1 MLRED
6 WSYRRGDIYMADLGE
21 RIGSEQGGVRPVI
34 VLQNDVGNFFSP
46 NITIVPV
53 TSKDK
58 KPDQPTHYELVN
70 VRGLDLRSTALGEC
84 VETISKQRFI
94 RYLGRLKKKELK
106 GVEEAVKAHL
116 GFYVPE
122 SVEAP

>member
-84 VETISKQRFI
+84 VETISKQRVI

>member
-6 WSYRRGDIYMADLGE
+6 WNYRRGDIYMADLGE
-21 RIGSEQGGVRPVI
+21 RTGSEQGGVRPVI

-58 KPDQPTHYELVN
+58 KPDQPTHCELVN

-84 VETISKQRFI
+84 VETISKQRVI

>member
-1 MLRED
+1 
-6 WSYRRGDIYMADLGE
+6 MADLGE
-21 RIGSEQGGVRPVI
+21 RTGSEQGGVRPVI

-58 KPDQPTHYELVN
+58 KPDQPTHCELVN

-84 VETISKQRFI
+84 VETISKQRVI

>member
-6 WSYRRGDIYMADLGE
+6 WNYRRGDIYMADLGE
-21 RIGSEQGGVRPVI
+21 RTGSEQGGVRPVI

-58 KPDQPTHYELVN
+58 KPDQPTHCELVN
-70 VRGLDLRSTALGEC
+70 ARGLDLRSTALGEC
-84 VETISKQRFI
+84 VETISKQRVI

>member
-84 VETISKQRFI
+84 VETISKQRVI

-116 GFYVPE
+116 GFYIPE
-122 SVEAP
+122 CVEAP

>member
-21 RIGSEQGGVRPVI
+21 RTGSEQGGVRPVI

-58 KPDQPTHYELVN
+58 KPDQPTHCELVN

-84 VETISKQRFI
+84 VETISKQRVI

>member
-6 WSYRRGDIYMADLGE
+6 WNYRRGDIYMADLGE
-21 RIGSEQGGVRPVI
+21 RTGSEQGGVRPVI

-58 KPDQPTHYELVN
+58 KPDQPTHCELVN

-84 VETISKQRFI
+84 VETISKQRVI
-94 RYLGRLKKKELK
+94 RYLGRLEKKELK

>member
-21 RIGSEQGGVRPVI
+21 RTGSEQGGVRPVI

-84 VETISKQRFI
+84 VETISKQRVI